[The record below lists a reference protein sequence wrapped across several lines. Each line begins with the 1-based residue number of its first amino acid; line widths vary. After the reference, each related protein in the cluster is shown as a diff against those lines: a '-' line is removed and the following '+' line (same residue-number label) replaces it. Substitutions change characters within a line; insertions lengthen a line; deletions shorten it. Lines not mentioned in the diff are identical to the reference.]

1 MSSIFSQLKGFNRDT
16 LKSVETR
23 ITTAD
28 GKKFVE
34 GQRDEAGVRSVE
46 EQGNRGLGFCPD
58 LQPDLSVGVAQERL
72 LVGSQDVAH
81 HLGTLR
87 HLGVTH
93 VLNVAWGVPNA
104 FPDVFNDPVHG
115 RKKELEK
122 VKIIGS
128 LSNCNLGRL
137 ITSLAKHYTGGA
149 YYVFPGAS
157 HNRFEHSIGVGYLA
171 GQMVESLKS
180 KQPELGIDDKDV
192 LCVKL
197 AGLCHDLGHGPFSH
211 LFEKAVKGLGIR
223 GWR

>member
-104 FPDVFNDPVHG
+104 FPDDFTYLTVPMYDEPSELLTSHYSRCRQFIKQAHSDGGTVLVHWFFYSA
-115 RKKELEK
+115 
-122 VKIIGS
+122 IATMSTAAHWS
-128 LSNCNLGRL
+128 L
-137 ITSLAKHYTGGA
+137 
-149 YYVFPGAS
+149 
-157 HNRFEHSIGVGYLA
+157 
-171 GQMVESLKS
+171 Q
-180 KQPELGIDDKDV
+180 
-192 LCVKL
+192 
-197 AGLCHDLGHGPFSH
+197 
-211 LFEKAVKGLGIR
+211 
-223 GWR
+223 